1 MTVEVLSLMS
11 RINKL
16 RCLFQHESCECKCG
30 LNEGVRNS
38 KQIWN
43 SDGCWRECKTLDN
56 WSSCEEDYM
65 WNPSTFNCECHK
77 ACKTKEYLDII
88 NCLC

>member
-1 MTVEVLSLMS
+1 MS

-56 WSSCEEDYM
+56 WSSCKEDHM
-65 WNPSTFNCECHK
+65 
-77 ACKTKEYLDII
+77 
-88 NCLC
+88 

>member
-16 RCLFQHESCECKCG
+16 RCLFQHESCECKYG

-56 WSSCEEDYM
+56 WSSCKEDYM
-65 WNPSTFNCECHK
+65 
-77 ACKTKEYLDII
+77 
-88 NCLC
+88 